1 MRLMVFMLCW
11 MALPASAWWGSGHA
25 VLSEAAVRAL
35 PDEMPTFFRED
46 ARTIAAAS
54 IDADLHKNR
63 AVPNI
68 NQTERTEHFIDM
80 ELLKGADLPAQRYAF
95 IALCYKVGVEP
106 ERVGLV
112 PYALAEWTGRLAVA
126 FAEHRKWPDD
136 PAIRAKCLVYAG
148 FVAHYAQDLTQPLHT
163 TVHYDGIK
171 QPDGTTIGKGIHEL
185 VDSSVERLALDP
197 GELARGIELV
207 EHDSLMVAIVA
218 ALKESHAQ
226 VGLIYDIGDA
236 WEDVDDERMQAVCQ
250 ERARTAV
257 VLTGSLFLTAWR
269 RSDGM
274 WLPGW
279 LAR

>member
-257 VLTGSLFLTAWR
+257 ALTGSLFLTAWR

>member
-1 MRLMVFMLCW
+1 MRLTVFMLCW

-35 PDEMPTFFRED
+35 PDEMPAFFREG

-63 AVPNI
+63 AVPNL
-68 NQTERTEHFIDM
+68 NQAERPEHFIDM
-80 ELLKGADLPAQRYAF
+80 ELLEGAELPAQRYAF
-95 IALCYKVGVEP
+95 IALCYRVGVEP

-185 VDSSVERLALDP
+185 VDSSVERTALKSD
-197 GELARGIELV
+197 ELAQEIELTA
-207 EHDSLMVAIVA
+207 HDSLMVAIVA
-218 ALKESHAQ
+218 ALEESHAQ
-226 VGLIYDIGDA
+226 VGLIYGIGDA
-236 WEDVDDERMQAVCQ
+236 WEDVDDERMQVVCQ
-250 ERARTAV
+250 ERAQAAV
-257 VLTGSLFLTAWR
+257 ALTGSLFLTAWR